1 MFFSGLF
8 KGKGVYNMK
17 EMKNLKKE
25 LSKIDDMVDIVEL
38 KVHNLIGLLELVYLG
53 IRELNKIDDSFEL
66 SSVNVVQEYLETIEK
81 TDIQELHEKLTKLKE
96 RV

>member
-1 MFFSGLF
+1 
-8 KGKGVYNMK
+8 
-17 EMKNLKKE
+17 MKNLKKE

-53 IRELNKIDDSFEL
+53 IRELNKVDDSFEL

>member
-1 MFFSGLF
+1 
-8 KGKGVYNMK
+8 MK
-17 EMKNLKKE
+17 EMKNLRKE

-66 SSVNVVQEYLETIEK
+66 SSVNIVQEYLETIEK

>member
-1 MFFSGLF
+1 
-8 KGKGVYNMK
+8 MK

>member
-1 MFFSGLF
+1 
-8 KGKGVYNMK
+8 MK

-66 SSVNVVQEYLETIEK
+66 SSVNIVQEYLETIEK

>member
-1 MFFSGLF
+1 
-8 KGKGVYNMK
+8 MK

-53 IRELNKIDDSFEL
+53 IRELNKVDDSFEL